1 MLQKTLLNVEG
12 LGRELDPN
20 LDLWQ
25 TAQPVLERWMS
36 EQMGWRS
43 VFKRIKNEAPFWAEL
58 LPTLPRKLDTFLS
71 RDNHKA
77 NALEAELAAL
87 KKHQQQQ
94 KQMIHVLLATVIALT
109 VLSAWL
115 LKG

>member
-1 MLQKTLLNVEG
+1 
-12 LGRELDPN
+12 
-20 LDLWQ
+20 
-25 TAQPVLERWMS
+25 RWMS

-43 VFKRIKNEAPFWAEL
+43 VLKRIKNEAPFWAEL

-71 RDNHKA
+71 QDSRQA
-77 NALEAELAAL
+77 SLLEAELATL
-87 KKHQQQQ
+87 KKQQQQQ